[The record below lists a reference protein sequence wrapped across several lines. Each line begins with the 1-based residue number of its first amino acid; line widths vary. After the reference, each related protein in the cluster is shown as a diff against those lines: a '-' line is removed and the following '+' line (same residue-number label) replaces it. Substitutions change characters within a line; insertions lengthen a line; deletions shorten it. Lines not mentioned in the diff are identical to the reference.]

1 MSEEVK
7 KESQVPAQVE
17 TAPVEF
23 EEFDET
29 PASQEE
35 QTDDGSM
42 SLTAHLAELRSR
54 LIKSLLAVGVGSC
67 VSYYFI
73 DDSSTLCIRRRPFS
87 PT

>member
-29 PASQEE
+29 PA
-35 QTDDGSM
+35 
-42 SLTAHLAELRSR
+42 
-54 LIKSLLAVGVGSC
+54 
-67 VSYYFI
+67 
-73 DDSSTLCIRRRPFS
+73 
-87 PT
+87 